1 MTLVHRLRW
10 RLLTIGILT
19 LTLVA
24 AAGFSTLRHT
34 FAASGLVQ
42 LSSDPYTNSRNEH
55 QTEVSPAS
63 FSSGSTIVT
72 TFQVG
77 HGSHNGGSTNIGWA
91 MSSNGGAT
99 WTNGFLPHTTKTVK
113 GLYDRV
119 ENPSVAYDAAHNTWM
134 ISTNAFISNNSIA
147 ILVSL
152 STNGGTTWSDP
163 VTIINNPSEDLDKN
177 WITCD
182 TTSTSP
188 FYGHCYVEW
197 HDERQ
202 ANLVQLSTSTDG
214 GLTWGT
220 PLSTANNYAGFNG
233 HPLVQPNG
241 TVIVPIN
248 TPVPSPKSN
257 LKIMAFSSTD
267 GGASW
272 SSTVTVASVHAHILG
287 GSLRSLHIFSAGM
300 DGSGKVYLVWEDCR
314 FESGCTANDLV
325 MTTSTDG
332 VHWIAVTRIPI
343 DPLGSGV
350 DHFIPGFAVDA
361 STSGSTAHLALAY
374 YYLPVAN
381 CDTTTCQL
389 NVGYVSSSD
398 GGNTWTAPFQLAGP
412 MTVTWLT
419 STVWGYMTGDYIT
432 ASYSNGLAF
441 PIFPV
446 ATAPIGTTL
455 QQAINTTSA
464 GL

>member
-10 RLLTIGILT
+10 RLFTIAILT

-24 AAGFSTLRHT
+24 ALGFSTLRHT

-63 FSSGSTIVT
+63 FSFGSTIVT
-72 TFQVG
+72 AFQVG
-77 HGSHNGGSTNIGWA
+77 HGSKNGGSTNIGWA
-91 MSSNGGAT
+91 TSTNGGTT
-99 WTNGFLPHTTKTVK
+99 WTNGFLPHTTRTVK
-113 GLYDRV
+113 GSYDRV
-119 ENPSVAYDAAHNTWM
+119 ENPSVAYDADHGTWM
-134 ISTNAFISNNSIA
+134 ITYNAIISNNSVA

-163 VTIINNPSEDLDKN
+163 LSIIGSSSEDFDKN
-177 WITCD
+177 WVTCD
-182 TTSTSP
+182 DTLTSP
-188 FYGHCYVEW
+188 FYGHCYAEW
-197 HDERQ
+197 HDERMS
-202 ANLVQLSTSTDG
+202 NLVSMSTSTNG
-214 GLTWGT
+214 GLTWNN
-220 PLSTANNYAGFNG
+220 PLPTANNYAGFNG

-248 TPVPSPKSN
+248 KPIPSPKPKN
-257 LKIMAFSSTD
+257 GIMAFISTD

-272 SSTVTVASVHAHILG
+272 GSTVMVASVQAHTLG
-287 GSLRSLHIFSAGM
+287 GSLRSLHIFSAGI
-300 DGSGKVYLVWEDCR
+300 DGSGTVYVVWEDCR

-332 VHWIAVTRIPI
+332 IHWTAVTRIPI
-343 DPLGSGV
+343 DPVGSGV

-374 YYLPVAN
+374 YYLPVAT

-398 GGNTWTAPFQLAGP
+398 GGNTWTAPTQLAGP
-412 MTVTWLT
+412 MNVTWLT

-446 ATAPIGTTL
+446 AAAPIGTTL

>member
-1 MTLVHRLRW
+1 
-10 RLLTIGILT
+10 
-19 LTLVA
+19 
-24 AAGFSTLRHT
+24 
-34 FAASGLVQ
+34 VQ
-42 LSSDPYTNSRNEH
+42 LSSDPYTNTRNEH

-63 FSSGSTIVT
+63 FSSGSTIVSA
-72 TFQVG
+72 FQVG

-91 MSSNGGAT
+91 TSSNGGAT
-99 WTNGFLPHTTKTVK
+99 WINGFLPHTTKQVK

-119 ENPSVAYDAAHNTWM
+119 ENPSVAYDADHNTWM
-134 ISTNAFISNNSIA
+134 IIYNAFISNNSVA
-147 ILVSL
+147 IEASL
-152 STNGGTTWSDP
+152 STNGGGTWSNP
-163 VTIINNPSEDLDKN
+163 LSIIANSSEDLDKS

-182 TTSTSP
+182 DTAASP
-188 FYGHCYVEW
+188 YYGHCYAEW
-197 HDERQ
+197 HDER
-202 ANLVQLSTSTDG
+202 AFNLVSMSTSTNG
-214 GLTWGT
+214 GLNWSN
-220 PLSTANNYAGFNG
+220 PLSTADNYAGFNG

-248 TPVPSPKSN
+248 KPIPAPKSKN
-257 LKIMAFSSTD
+257 TIMAFISTD

-272 SSTVTVASVHAHILG
+272 SSTVKVASVQAHTLG
-287 GSLRSLHIFSAGM
+287 GSLRSLHIFSAGI
-300 DGSGKVYLVWEDCR
+300 DGSGTVYVVWEDCR

-332 VHWIAVTRIPI
+332 VHWTAVTRIPI

-374 YYLPVAN
+374 YYLPVAT

>member
-1 MTLVHRLRW
+1 MILAHRLRW
-10 RLLTIGILT
+10 RVLTIAILT
-19 LTLVA
+19 LTLLA
-24 AAGFSTLRHT
+24 ALGFSTLRHT
-34 FAASGLVQ
+34 FASSGLVQ

-63 FSSGSTIVT
+63 FSFGSTIVT
-72 TFQVG
+72 AFQVG
-77 HGSHNGGSTNIGWA
+77 HGSKNGGSTNIGWA
-91 MSSNGGAT
+91 TSTNGGSS

-113 GLYDRV
+113 GQYDRV

-134 ISTNAFISNNSIA
+134 ITTNAFISNNSIA

-163 VTIINNPSEDLDKN
+163 VTIINNASEDLDKN

-182 TTSTSP
+182 MTSTSLY
-188 FYGHCYVEW
+188 YGHCYVEW

-202 ANLVQLSTSTDG
+202 ANLVQLSTSTNG

-220 PLSTANNYAGFNG
+220 PLSTAGNYAGFNG

-257 LKIMAFSSTD
+257 LKIMAFTSTN

-272 SSTVTVASVHAHILG
+272 SSTVTVASVHAHTLG
-287 GSLRSLHIFSAGM
+287 GSLRSLHIFSAGI

-314 FESGCTANDLV
+314 FESGCTANDLM

-332 VHWIAVTRIPI
+332 VHWSAVTRIPI
-343 DPLGSGV
+343 NPVGSGV

-374 YYLPVAN
+374 YYLPVAT

-389 NVGYVSSSD
+389 NVGYVSSSN
-398 GGNTWTAPFQLAGP
+398 GGISWTAPTQLAGP
-412 MTVTWLT
+412 MNVTWLT

-432 ASYSNGLAF
+432 ASYSNRLAF

-446 ATAPIGTTL
+446 AAAPVGATL
-455 QQAINTTSA
+455 QQAIDTTSA

>member
-1 MTLVHRLRW
+1 MVLTSRLCW
-10 RLLTIGILT
+10 RILTIAILALT
-19 LTLVA
+19 LIAVLVLP
-24 AAGFSTLRHT
+24 TLRNT
-34 FAASGLVQ
+34 FAAQNLVQ
-42 LSSDPYTNSRNEH
+42 LSSDPYTNTRNEH

-63 FSSGSTIVT
+63 FSFGSTIVSA
-72 TFQVG
+72 FQVG

-91 MSSNGGAT
+91 TSSDGGHS
-99 WTNGFLPHTTKTVK
+99 WTNGFLPHTTKAVK
-113 GLYDRV
+113 GVYDRV
-119 ENPSVAYDAAHNTWM
+119 ENPSVAYDAAHKTWM
-134 ISTNAFISNNSIA
+134 ITSNAFISNNSIA

-152 STNGGTTWSDP
+152 STNGGTSWSNP
-163 VTIINNPSEDLDKN
+163 ITIINNSSEDLDKN

-214 GLTWGT
+214 GQIWGA
-220 PLSTANNYAGFNG
+220 PLSTANSYAGFNG

-241 TVIVPIN
+241 KVIVPIN
-248 TPVPSPKSN
+248 KPIPSPRTSTS
-257 LKIMAFSSTD
+257 IMAFTSTD

-272 SSTVTVASVHAHILG
+272 SSTVTVASVHAHTLG
-287 GSLRSLHIFSAGM
+287 GSLRSLHIFSAGI

-314 FESGCTANDLV
+314 FESGCVANDLV

-332 VHWIAVTRIPI
+332 TTWSAVKRIPI
-343 DPLGSGV
+343 DPVGSGV
-350 DHFIPGFAVDA
+350 DHFIPGFSVDA
-361 STSGSTAHLALAY
+361 STSGSTAHLGLAY

-389 NVGYVSSSD
+389 DAGFVSSSD
-398 GGNTWTAPFQLAGP
+398 GGNAWTTPAQLAGP
-412 MTVTWLT
+412 MNVTWLT
-419 STVWGYMTGDYIT
+419 STVWGYMVGDYIA
-432 ASYSNGLAF
+432 ASYSGGLVF
-441 PIFPV
+441 PMLSA
-446 ATAPIGTTL
+446 ATTPSGTTL
-455 QQAINTTSA
+455 HQAIYTTSS

>member
-1 MTLVHRLRW
+1 MTLIHHPRW
-10 RLLTIGILT
+10 RVLTIGILL
-19 LTLVA
+19 LTLLTGL
-24 AAGFSTLRHT
+24 GFSTFRHT
-34 FAASGLVQ
+34 FAATTLAQ

-63 FSSGSTIVT
+63 FSFGSTIVAA
-72 TFQVG
+72 FQVG
-77 HGSHNGGSTNIGWA
+77 HGNHNGGSTNIGWA
-91 MSSNGGAT
+91 TSSNGGHS

-113 GLYDRV
+113 GMYDRV

-134 ISTNAFISNNSIA
+134 ITASAFISNNSIA

-163 VTIINNPSEDLDKN
+163 IAIIQNSSEDLDKN

-202 ANLVQLSTSTDG
+202 ANLVQLSTSTNG

-220 PLSTANNYAGFNG
+220 PISTLGNYAGFNG

-248 TPVPSPKSN
+248 KPTPFPKSKN
-257 LKIMAFSSTD
+257 TIMAFTSTD
-267 GGASW
+267 GGTSW
-272 SSTVTVASVHAHILG
+272 GSTVTVASVQAHTLG
-287 GSLRSLHIFSAGM
+287 GSLRSLHIFSAGI
-300 DGSGKVYLVWEDCR
+300 DGSGKVYVVWEDCR

-332 VHWIAVTRIPI
+332 VHWSAVTRIPI
-343 DPLGSGV
+343 DPVGSGV
-350 DHFIPGFAVDA
+350 DHFIPGFAVDPT
-361 STSGSTAHLALAY
+361 TSGSTAHLALAY

-389 NVGYVSSSD
+389 DVGYVSSSN
-398 GGNTWTAPFQLAGP
+398 GGNTWTTPTHLAGP
-412 MTVTWLT
+412 MNVTWLT

-432 ASYSNGLAF
+432 ASYANGLAF
-441 PIFPV
+441 PIFPY
-446 ATAPIGTTL
+446 ATAPSGTTL
-455 QQAINTTSA
+455 HQAINTTSA